1 MKQKLSALI
10 SVLAL
15 AFALSAC
22 SSPAPEL
29 EAGGK
34 IDTSK
39 GSILGVDRNSD
50 VEISYVY
57 TKYMDDIDTR
67 SIGEALTGDEYTH
80 GFLTLRSQPKA
91 REGMYFFVMLDWAAE
106 DIAMGCQIEL
116 SVDSTASALTR
127 SYNFTVPA
135 THSLLREIKLGL
147 TGSDWKGRNDRVN
160 AWKIV
165 IKTPSGKVIIQKQ
178 SWLWS
183 LREDGKVEKK

>member
-1 MKQKLSALI
+1 MKQNLPALICALALSALM
-10 SVLAL
+10 
-15 AFALSAC
+15 FGC
-22 SSPAPEL
+22 SSTEPEL
-29 EAGGK
+29 DAGGK

-39 GSILGVDRNSD
+39 GSILGVDRNSG
-50 VEISYVY
+50 VKISYVY

-80 GFLTLRSQPKA
+80 GFLTLRSQPKERA
-91 REGMYFFVMLDWAAE
+91 GMYFFVMLDWAAE

-127 SYNFTVPA
+127 TYNFTVPA
-135 THSLLREIKLGL
+135 THSLLREVKLGL
-147 TGSDWKGRNDRVN
+147 TGSDWKGGNDRVN

-165 IKTPSGKVIIQKQ
+165 IKTPTGKVITQRQ

>member
-1 MKQKLSALI
+1 MKQNLPALI
-10 SVLAL
+10 C
-15 AFALSAC
+15 AFALSALMFAC
-22 SSPAPEL
+22 SSTESEL
-29 EAGGK
+29 DAGGK
-34 IDTSK
+34 VDTSK

-50 VEISYVY
+50 VKISYVY
-57 TKYMDDIDTR
+57 TKYMDDMDTR

-80 GFLTLRSQPKA
+80 GFLTLRSRPKERA
-91 REGMYFFVMLDWAAE
+91 GMYFFVMLDWAAE

-127 SYNFTVPA
+127 TYNFTVPA

-147 TGSDWKGRNDRVN
+147 TGSDWKGGNDRVN

-165 IKTPSGKVIIQKQ
+165 IKTPTGKVITQRQ